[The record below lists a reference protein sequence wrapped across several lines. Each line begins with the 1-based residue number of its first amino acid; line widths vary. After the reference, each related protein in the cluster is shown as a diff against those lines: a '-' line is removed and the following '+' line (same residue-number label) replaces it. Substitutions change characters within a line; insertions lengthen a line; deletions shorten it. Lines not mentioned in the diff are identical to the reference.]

1 MKYPAEP
8 QLLPI
13 EKINWEKLISRMGQ
27 ANRSLAY
34 YDGILQGIPNP
45 KLLLSPLTTQEAV
58 LSSKIEGTQ
67 ATLGDVLKYEAGE
80 EPKQEEKRRDIQEII
95 NYRKALNTAEQELKK
110 KPFGLNLLKQLHFI
124 LLDSVRGRNKMPGQ
138 FRKTQNWIGKPGAPI
153 EQASFIPP
161 APIHLQASLDNWE
174 KYYHSD
180 TADALVQLAFIHA
193 QFEIIHPF
201 NDGNGR
207 LGRILIPLFLYEKNI
222 LSKPMF
228 YLSAF
233 FEKHNDE
240 YIQRLRA
247 LSDAEPQWNEWL
259 DFFLLAVDQQA
270 KENASKAKAVLS
282 LYESLKERFIEITH
296 SQFAV
301 PLLDSIFKRPIFQST
316 SLEKQRGLPSKPMI
330 MQMLR
335 QLKKAGLL
343 KTLNE
348 GAGRRAQV
356 LALQELINLCEGRRV
371 V

>member
-8 QLLPI
+8 QRLPI

-161 APIHLQASLDNWE
+161 APIHLQSSLDNWE

-247 LSDAEPQWNEWL
+247 LSDDEPQWNEWL

-301 PLLDSIFKRPIFQST
+301 PLLDSIFKHPIFQST

-356 LALQELINLCEGRRV
+356 LALQELINLCEGRKIV
-371 V
+371 